1 MMRSM
6 IENGARQGV
15 RESVEQHATLLA
27 QNVRLVDPMDIA
39 SDKEQV
45 LASLQVEPHSDSG
58 NWVSIQGLEFV
69 GLDLP
74 DSVGEVIACF
84 ILVLQGQQVLALV
97 SRFMH
102 ARVKRGSDHG
112 VKAQGEGWLLTVAL
126 LEGNNL
132 ATVESTGFSDVYVV
146 FSCNGRT
153 KTSSIKFQKSDPLWN
168 GEKKMSQA
176 WNLISYSLTSLTLL
190 SLLSD

>member
-1 MMRSM
+1 MMQGM

-15 RESVEQHATLLA
+15 RESFEQHATLLA

-45 LASLQVEPHSDSG
+45 LASVQVEPQSDSG

-102 ARVKRGSDHG
+102 ARVKRDTYLD
-112 VKAQGEGWLLTVAL
+112 QL
-126 LEGNNL
+126 LEINGAGRSAA
-132 ATVESTGFSDVYVV
+132 ATAPIGTNGWGKVGVRISVYTKKESTH
-146 FSCNGRT
+146 
-153 KTSSIKFQKSDPLWN
+153 
-168 GEKKMSQA
+168 
-176 WNLISYSLTSLTLL
+176 
-190 SLLSD
+190 

>member
-1 MMRSM
+1 MMQGM

-15 RESVEQHATLLA
+15 RESFEQHATLLA

-45 LASLQVEPHSDSG
+45 LASVQVEPQSDSG

-102 ARVKRGSDHG
+102 ARVKRDQLHEINGAGRSAPAAAPIGTNGWGKAG
-112 VKAQGEGWLLTVAL
+112 VRISVYTKK
-126 LEGNNL
+126 
-132 ATVESTGFSDVYVV
+132 ESTH
-146 FSCNGRT
+146 
-153 KTSSIKFQKSDPLWN
+153 
-168 GEKKMSQA
+168 
-176 WNLISYSLTSLTLL
+176 
-190 SLLSD
+190 

>member
-1 MMRSM
+1 MS
-6 IENGARQGV
+6 NTV
-15 RESVEQHATLLA
+15 
-27 QNVRLVDPMDIA
+27 
-39 SDKEQV
+39 
-45 LASLQVEPHSDSG
+45 
-58 NWVSIQGLEFV
+58 QGLEFV

-97 SRFMH
+97 SRIMH
-102 ARVKRGSDHG
+102 AGVKRGSDHG
-112 VKAQGEGWLLTVAL
+112 VKAQGEGWLPTVAL

-168 GEKKMSQA
+168 GMFLVSVFNNWHVTLVLLRIATGEKKMSQA
-176 WNLISYSLTSLTLL
+176 WDLISYSLISLTLL
-190 SLLSD
+190 ALLSD